1 MAQNVAIIIERFD
14 TTLGG
19 AERSV
24 SELADALGAAGCQTH
39 ILAAKGLAK
48 SAKVH
53 ILCSD
58 MACKRT
64 DIPVFAK
71 ALKKHIAENH
81 YDIVHSV
88 LPFDFADIY
97 QPRGGTY
104 AEAIIRNAASYGNK
118 VIEVWKRATGF
129 MNMRRNTLLR
139 AEKALCRLKDG
150 PAIIAISNYV
160 AEQFKRHYGVEDS
173 RINVIPNG
181 VDIKALTEANGE
193 RTRKQILAQLNIGE
207 NTKPLLFLFAA
218 NNFRLKGLAC
228 LLKALSEISN
238 FKSQISN
245 EAYLIVVGSDN
256 AAPYRRLAAKLDIA
270 DKVLFLGSVG
280 DIGNLLAAADVA
292 VLPTFY
298 DPSSRFILEAL
309 ALCKPVITTRFNG
322 ASEQF
327 TDNRHGKVID
337 SPDNIAALAGA
348 LVHFTHTANI
358 QKASQAI
365 LQDNIRQHVSISRVA
380 GQLREFYDRLI
391 KKRRR

>member
-1 MAQNVAIIIERFD
+1 MTQKVAIIIERLD
-14 TTLGG
+14 TSLGG

-24 SELADALGAAGCQTH
+24 SELADALEATGCETH
-39 ILAAKGLAK
+39 ILAAKGQVK
-48 SAKVH
+48 SAKTH
-53 ILCSD
+53 ILCGD
-58 MACKRT
+58 VAGKRT
-64 DIPVFAK
+64 DFRIFAE

-81 YDIVHSV
+81 YDIIHSV
-88 LPFDFADIY
+88 LSFDFADIY

-104 AEAIIRNAASYGNK
+104 AEAIKRNAASYGNK
-118 VIEVWKRATGF
+118 CIEVWKRATGCL
-129 MNMRRNTLLR
+129 NLHRNTLLK
-139 AEKALCRLKDG
+139 AERNLCKMKNG

-160 AEQFKRHYGVEDS
+160 AGQFKIHYDVDDS
-173 RINVIPNG
+173 RIAVIPNG
-181 VDIKALTEANGE
+181 VDTKGLADANGE
-193 RTRKQILAQLNIGE
+193 QTRKQILTQLNIGG
-207 NTKPLLFLFAA
+207 NTKPVLFLFAA

-228 LLKALSEISN
+228 LLKAFSEISS
-238 FKSQISN
+238 FKSQISKG
-245 EAYLIVVGSDN
+245 AYLIIVGSDHV
-256 AAPYRRLAAKLDIA
+256 APYRRLAVNLNIA

-309 ALCKPVITTRFNG
+309 ALGKPVITTRFNG

-337 SPDNIAALAGA
+337 SPNDIAALAGA
-348 LVHFTHTANI
+348 LTHFTDSRNI

-365 LQDNIRQHVSISRVA
+365 LQDNIRQRVSILRVA
-380 GQLREFYDRLI
+380 GQLREFYDELT